1 MFRQSVHACFSSQE
15 QDLTNAI
22 SAYEITSKFGL
33 HSLDQH
39 PVLII
44 LSLLLCLHSQG
55 GGQDMKKKGTS
66 CTPGK
71 FCLAFAFVS
80 VLEIT
85 TYSYYP

>member
-55 GGQDMKKKGTS
+55 GGQDMKKKRHKLHTGKVLSSFCILIEAGGTRS
-66 CTPGK
+66 
-71 FCLAFAFVS
+71 
-80 VLEIT
+80 
-85 TYSYYP
+85 